1 MRELQVEHSSNL
13 YSRQTVKGILISDKD
28 NLTSTLISAKDNLTS
43 TLISED
49 KLISTLISKKDKTN
63 LKVTNRQVT
72 ECHQVTERLNNT
84 TE

>member
-1 MRELQVEHSSNL
+1 MRELQVEHNSNL
-13 YSRQTVKGILISDKD
+13 YSRQTVKGILISD
-28 NLTSTLISAKDNLTS
+28 KDNLTS

>member
-28 NLTSTLISAKDNLTS
+28 NLTSTLISD
-43 TLISED
+43 D